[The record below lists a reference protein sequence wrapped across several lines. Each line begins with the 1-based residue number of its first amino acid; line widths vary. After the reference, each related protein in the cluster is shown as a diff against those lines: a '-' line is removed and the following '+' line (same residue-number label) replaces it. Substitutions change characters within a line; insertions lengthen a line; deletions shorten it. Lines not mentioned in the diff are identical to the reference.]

1 MKRKSLIVIC
11 CLTASLWPLAA
22 QEADSTRLVLTL
34 DSARQVAMEHNRTL
48 KNASIDVQKA
58 EATRWKSIASMLPQ
72 ISGSLD
78 YQNMLGYEI
87 PFAVTGPDGSDTG
100 AEMKIGMPPSGS
112 LGITAAVAI
121 SGTQVVS
128 ACLGTIAM
136 RMADIT
142 QRQTEQQIGN
152 QVKSIYYSILV
163 MEETL
168 NLLEK
173 NLVNI
178 EKLYET
184 TQRSVEVGVA
194 EQVDADQLS
203 IQVAT
208 MRTTINTNKRSL
220 EMLYNSMRLQL
231 GVSAKTPI
239 VLTQT
244 IDELINVD
252 NAMSLLGEEFV
263 LGNNYD
269 YQLLKESVNQAKQQV
284 HLNEWAYAPSLS
296 AYYQYTAR
304 TYFGEKSGFNMTP
317 PNMIGV
323 TLSVPIFSSGKNL
336 NAVKAAKFDYRKQL
350 NTLADTEES
359 LRIQHSQLRY
369 NLSSAFET
377 YSTQRKNVDVS
388 QRVLTNISN
397 KYEHGY
403 ASSLEV
409 TDASTNLITAQSS
422 YVQALLELVTA
433 QIELEELLNK

>member
-72 ISGSLD
+72 VSASAD
-78 YQNMLGYEI
+78 YQNMCGYRMAMAGFDI
-87 PFAVTGPDGSDTG
+87 A
-100 AEMKIGMPPSGS
+100 MPPSGTI
-112 LGITAAVAI
+112 GINAAVAI
-121 SGTQVVS
+121 SGAQVVG
-128 ACLGTIAM
+128 AYVNTLAM
-136 RMADIT
+136 HMMDIT
-142 QRQTEQQIGN
+142 FKKTEQQIAN
-152 QVKSIYYSILV
+152 QVKSTYYSILV
-163 MEETL
+163 MEQTL
-168 NLLEK
+168 DLLRK
-173 NLVNI
+173 NLVNL

-184 TQRSVEVGVA
+184 TQQSVNVGVA

-203 IQVAT
+203 VQVAT
-208 MRTTINTNKRSL
+208 MQTTISSTARSL

-231 GVSAKTPI
+231 GVPADREI
-239 VLTQT
+239 VLSQT
-244 IDELINVD
+244 VDELVNVE
-252 NAMSLLGEEFV
+252 NALELLGENFILE
-263 LGNNYD
+263 NNYD
-269 YQLLKESVNQAKQQV
+269 YQLLKENVKLAKQQV
-284 HLNEWAYAPSLS
+284 NLAAWSYGPTLS
-296 AYYQYTAR
+296 AYYQYSAKK
-304 TYFGEKSGFNMTP
+304 YFSDEMTMNMTP
-317 PNMIGV
+317 PNAVGIS
-323 TLSVPIFSSGKNL
+323 LSVPIFSSGKNL
-336 NAVKAAKFDYRKQL
+336 TAVKEAKFDYQKQL